1 MDLPPDRAV
10 AINCTLKPSP
20 EESSSDRLLGLIADA
35 MGERGV
41 KTTTI
46 RAVDHEIRPGVSSD
60 EGDGDEW
67 PRIREQILD
76 AGILVLGTPI
86 WLGNPSSVCRR
97 VVERLDAFLGETDEA
112 GRMVSTDRV
121 AVVAT
126 VGNEDGAHNVSA
138 QLFQALNDV
147 GFTVPAGGHAYWV
160 GEAMGSV
167 DFKDLDEV
175 PDEVA
180 ETVDTLAR
188 HAAHLARVLAA
199 DGYPAG

>member
-167 DFKDLDEV
+167 DFKDLDQV

>member
-138 QLFQALNDV
+138 QLFQALSDV